1 MKENEIKEKIE
12 KLRKEIEKY
21 DYHYYVLN
29 EPLIDDYEYDKL
41 YHQLLELE
49 KKYPEFYSPTSP
61 TQRVSDRNIENFEKF
76 EHKPKMLS
84 LDNTYS
90 DGEIFDFDK
99 RIKNIVQENFSYIV
113 EPKIDGVA
121 ISIIYKDGIFFKG
134 LTRGDGN
141 IGDDVSEN
149 IKTIRELPLTLKREF
164 KGELIVRG
172 EVFFTKERFSKIQDI
187 YSFSNAR
194 NAASGTLKLLSP
206 REVSKRNLSIRIH
219 TVVTE
224 LEKTHIESLKKLQE
238 LGIPVVEKYFFA
250 KDIKQVIDIKEKFKD
265 ERYTLPYETDGI
277 VIKVNELSLREKIG
291 YTSKSP
297 RWAFAFKYE
306 PERAIT
312 KLVSVS
318 FQVGRTG
325 VVTPVANLE
334 PVFISGSTVK
344 RSTLHNFDEIER
356 LDLMVNDYVLIEKSG
371 EIIPKV
377 IKVIKEKRGKD
388 CQRIERPKE
397 CPSCGQPL
405 VQYENE
411 VALRCINKNCPAQI
425 ELSLL
430 HFCSKNGMNIEN
442 FGEMMVKKLLEYK
455 LVETIPDIFRLNY
468 DKLFKIPRIKEKSA
482 KNILDSIERSKKT
495 TLKRF
500 IYSLGIKNVGEY
512 LSEKLSENYTN
523 IDELIKS
530 DYEKIRKI
538 EGVGDETAN
547 NIILFF
553 KNQENLKMIKELLEL
568 GVTFESKAKS
578 DILKGKNFVV
588 TGTLKNYKRDEIKN
602 TIIENGGNF
611 SENLSSKTDYLIVG
625 SDPGSKLEK
634 AKKLNVKTIDEDEFL
649 KMLENR

>member
-99 RIKNIVQENFSYIV
+99 RIKNIVQEDFSYVV

-121 ISIIYKDGIFFKG
+121 VSIIYKDGIFFKG

-265 ERYTLPYETDGI
+265 ERYSLPYETDGI

-325 VVTPVANLE
+325 VITPVANLE

-442 FGEMMVKKLLEYK
+442 LGEMMVKKLLEYK
-455 LVETIPDIFRLNY
+455 IVETIPDIFRLNY

-568 GVTFESKAKS
+568 GVTFEGKAKS

-602 TIIENGGNF
+602 IIIENGGNF

-625 SDPGSKLEK
+625 TDPGSKLEK

>member
-76 EHKPKMLS
+76 EHRPKMLS

-99 RIKNIVQENFSYIV
+99 RIKNIVQGNFSYVV

-121 ISIIYKDGIFFKG
+121 VSIIYKNGLFFKG

-141 IGDDVSEN
+141 FGDDVSEN
-149 IKTIRELPLTLKREF
+149 IKTIRELPLTLKKEF
-164 KGELIVRG
+164 KGELIIRG

-206 REVSKRNLSIRIH
+206 KEVSKRNLSIRIH

-224 LEKTHIESLKKLQE
+224 LEKTHIESLEQLKE
-238 LGIPVVEKYFFA
+238 LGIPIVERYFHA

-265 ERYTLPYETDGI
+265 ERFSLPYETDGI

-334 PVFISGSTVK
+334 PVFLSGSTVK

-388 CQRIERPKE
+388 CKRIERPKE

-442 FGEMMVKKLLEYK
+442 LGEMMVKKLLEYEIVK
-455 LVETIPDIFRLNY
+455 TIPDIYRLDY
-468 DKLFKIPRIKEKSA
+468 EKLFKIPRIKEKSA
-482 KNILDSIERSKKT
+482 RNILDSIERSKKT

-512 LSEKLSENYTN
+512 LSEKLSENFSS
-523 IDELIKS
+523 IDELIES

-553 KNQENLKMIKELLEL
+553 KNQENLKMIKELIDL
-568 GVTFESKAKS
+568 GITFESKTKS
-578 DILKGKNFVV
+578 GILKGKNFVV
-588 TGTLKNYKRDEIKN
+588 TGSLKNYKRDEIKN
-602 TIIENGGNF
+602 IIIENGGNF

-634 AKKLNVKTIDEDEFL
+634 ARKFNVKTIDEDEFL
-649 KMLENR
+649 KMLEKG

>member
-1 MKENEIKEKIE
+1 MKENEIKETIE
-12 KLRKEIEKY
+12 NLRKEIEKY

-41 YHQLLELE
+41 YHKLLELE
-49 KKYPEFYSPTSP
+49 KKYPQFYSPISP
-61 TQRVSDRNIENFEKF
+61 TQRVSEGNIENFEKF

-99 RIKNIVQENFSYIV
+99 RIKNILEEGYSYII

-121 ISIIYKDGIFFKG
+121 VSIIYKDGLFFKG

-149 IKTIRELPLTLKREF
+149 IKTIRELPLTLKKDF
-164 KGELIVRG
+164 KGELIIRG
-172 EVFFTKERFSKIQDI
+172 EVFFTKERFFKIQEI

-206 REVSKRNLSIRIH
+206 KEVSKRNLSIRIH

-224 LEKTHIESLKKLQE
+224 IEKTHIESLKKLQE
-238 LGIPVVEKYFFA
+238 LGIPVVEKYFLA
-250 KDIKQVIDIKEKFKD
+250 KDIKEVIEIKEKFKD
-265 ERYTLPYETDGI
+265 ERYSLPYETDGI

-312 KLVSVS
+312 KLISVS

-356 LDLMVNDYVLIEKSG
+356 LDLMINDYVLIEKSG

-377 IKVIKEKRGKD
+377 IRVIKEKRGKD
-388 CQRIERPKE
+388 CQNIEKPKE

-405 VQYENE
+405 VQYEDE

-442 FGEMMVKKLLEYK
+442 LGDMMVKKILEYQ
-455 LVETIPDIFRLNY
+455 LVKTIPDIYRLNY
-468 DKLFKIPRIKEKSA
+468 EKLFKIPRIKEKSA
-482 KNILDSIERSKKT
+482 KNILDSIEKSKKT
-495 TLKRF
+495 TLKKF
-500 IYSLGIKNVGEY
+500 IYSLGIRNVGEY
-512 LSEKLSENYTN
+512 LSEKLSENFST

-530 DYEKIRKI
+530 DYENIRKI

-553 KNQENLKMIKELLEL
+553 KNQENLKMIKELIEL
-568 GVTFESKAKS
+568 GITFENKNKS

-588 TGTLKNYKRDEIKN
+588 TGTLKNFKRDEIKN
-602 TIIENGGNF
+602 LILENSGNF

-625 SDPGSKLEK
+625 SEPGSKLEK

-649 KMLENR
+649 KMLEKR

>member
-12 KLRKEIEKY
+12 KLRKEIDNY

-99 RIKNIVQENFSYIV
+99 RIKNIVQENFSYVV

-121 ISIIYKDGIFFKG
+121 VSIIYKDGVFFKG

-149 IKTIRELPLTLKREF
+149 IKTIRELPLTLKQGF

-172 EVFFTKERFSKIQDI
+172 EVFFTKERFSKIQEI

-219 TVVTE
+219 TVITE

-265 ERYTLPYETDGI
+265 ERYSLPYETDGI

-312 KLVSVS
+312 RLVSVS

-442 FGEMMVKKLLEYK
+442 LGEMMVKKLLEYEIVK
-455 LVETIPDIFRLNY
+455 TVPDIYRLNY
-468 DKLFKIPRIKEKSA
+468 EKLFKIPRIKEKSA

-512 LSEKLSENYTN
+512 LSEKLSENFSS

-538 EGVGDETAN
+538 EGVGDETAK

-553 KNQENLKMIKELLEL
+553 KNQENLKMIKELIEL
-568 GVTFESKAKS
+568 GITFESKTRS
-578 DILKGKNFVV
+578 DVLKGKNFVV
-588 TGTLKNYKRDEIKN
+588 TGTLKNFKRDEVKN
-602 TIIENGGNF
+602 IIVENGGNF

-649 KMLENR
+649 KMLEKR

>member
-99 RIKNIVQENFSYIV
+99 RIKNIVQEDFSYVV

-121 ISIIYKDGIFFKG
+121 VSIIYKDGIFFKG

-265 ERYTLPYETDGI
+265 ERY
-277 VIKVNELSLREKIG
+277 
-291 YTSKSP
+291 
-297 RWAFAFKYE
+297 
-306 PERAIT
+306 
-312 KLVSVS
+312 
-318 FQVGRTG
+318 
-325 VVTPVANLE
+325 
-334 PVFISGSTVK
+334 
-344 RSTLHNFDEIER
+344 
-356 LDLMVNDYVLIEKSG
+356 
-371 EIIPKV
+371 
-377 IKVIKEKRGKD
+377 
-388 CQRIERPKE
+388 
-397 CPSCGQPL
+397 
-405 VQYENE
+405 
-411 VALRCINKNCPAQI
+411 
-425 ELSLL
+425 
-430 HFCSKNGMNIEN
+430 
-442 FGEMMVKKLLEYK
+442 
-455 LVETIPDIFRLNY
+455 
-468 DKLFKIPRIKEKSA
+468 
-482 KNILDSIERSKKT
+482 
-495 TLKRF
+495 
-500 IYSLGIKNVGEY
+500 
-512 LSEKLSENYTN
+512 
-523 IDELIKS
+523 
-530 DYEKIRKI
+530 
-538 EGVGDETAN
+538 
-547 NIILFF
+547 
-553 KNQENLKMIKELLEL
+553 
-568 GVTFESKAKS
+568 
-578 DILKGKNFVV
+578 
-588 TGTLKNYKRDEIKN
+588 
-602 TIIENGGNF
+602 
-611 SENLSSKTDYLIVG
+611 
-625 SDPGSKLEK
+625 
-634 AKKLNVKTIDEDEFL
+634 
-649 KMLENR
+649 